1 MARAKTADRASALS
15 GKESREKMES
25 QKQRAEE
32 LLQGMALG
40 RGDLRDQTRQLRDL
54 ARDVESAL
62 PIEAR
67 FTNKI
72 ARIVAIMLVVTLVG
86 SIFAIF
92 LIPLLSGQHILVELL
107 IALLAAL
114 AVLAGALVLLMMRVR
129 RITDKVDQGLR
140 P

>member
-1 MARAKTADRASALS
+1 MAP
-15 GKESREKMES
+15 
-25 QKQRAEE
+25 
-32 LLQGMALG
+32 G